1 MQQTLSGIDLAPILP
16 PWLLAALA
24 VLAVL
29 ATALAVWRRAR
40 GAWWRAAAFAL
51 ILGALANPRL
61 VTETRETRP
70 DIALVV
76 LDHSASTRIGGREAQ
91 LARAR
96 DVLEQRLGRIPDLEF
111 RSITV
116 EEGGNRGTRLYGAIE
131 TALAEIPRARL
142 AGIVALTDGQVH
154 DIPPPGGAGGPA
166 LDAPFHALLAG
177 RPGEVDRRLRVIEA
191 PGFGI

>member
-91 LARAR
+91 L
-96 DVLEQRLGRIPDLEF
+96 
-111 RSITV
+111 
-116 EEGGNRGTRLYGAIE
+116 
-131 TALAEIPRARL
+131 
-142 AGIVALTDGQVH
+142 
-154 DIPPPGGAGGPA
+154 
-166 LDAPFHALLAG
+166 
-177 RPGEVDRRLRVIEA
+177 
-191 PGFGI
+191 